1 MQDQE
6 NTQEKQHQTQQ
17 EIVAKLTKLYCQ
29 QDSIGEEIKEIKKEA
44 KAVGY
49 KPALLAKVA
58 KAMANAKTS
67 ELLQQSEELQSII
80 EEVRS

>member
-1 MQDQE
+1 MQNNQE
-6 NTQEKQHQTQQ
+6 QTNHQTQKD
-17 EIVAKLTKLYCQ
+17 IVEKLVRLYTQ

-44 KAVGY
+44 KTIGY

-58 KAMANAKTS
+58 KAMTNAKAS
-67 ELLQQSEELQSII
+67 ELLEQSEEIQNII

>member
-1 MQDQE
+1 MQNNQE
-6 NTQEKQHQTQQ
+6 QTNHQTQKD
-17 EIVAKLTKLYCQ
+17 IVEKLVRLYTQ

-44 KAVGY
+44 KAIGY

-58 KAMANAKTS
+58 KAMTNAKAS
-67 ELLQQSEELQSII
+67 ELLEQSEEIQNII